1 MSENKSWTE
10 TLVETKVTY
19 HIEYQGRLFLIEHV
33 PARVNLETGERHFS
47 PETVE
52 RLHQIVQED
61 SLAARTR
68 TIETPVYEFE
78 STLPNN

>member
-1 MSENKSWTE
+1 MSENKPWTE

-33 PARVNLETGERHFS
+33 PARVNPETGERHFS

-52 RLHQIVQED
+52 RLHQIVRGNT
-61 SLAARTR
+61 LATRTR

-78 STLPNN
+78 STSPNN

>member
-1 MSENKSWTE
+1 MTESRPWQE

-19 HIEYQGRLFLIEHV
+19 HIEFRGRLFLIEHV

-52 RLHQIVQED
+52 RLHQIVREE
-61 SLAARTR
+61 SLPVR
-68 TIETPVYEFE
+68 TIETPVYEYE
-78 STLPNN
+78 AALPGS